1 MAHKSRTKSPQ
12 NTKIVKKVAH
22 PTGNNV
28 QQVQGEKV
36 TMPINAETESVS
48 PMNFKL
54 CRQLEHA
61 LSSCAM
67 AL

>member
-48 PMNFKL
+48 FIAWNF
-54 CRQLEHA
+54 HA
-61 LSSCAM
+61 SASQ
-67 AL
+67 